1 MAPKA
6 LNNTQSTS
14 SASMHHFKTKMRGH
28 SLVTILLAWLLL
40 SACQQHYSNKVA
52 VQAVESVEFQPGQ
65 VGSRSQTRKVLPSW
79 VERKKIRKSPSGPN
93 PVGNQH
99 PPSRH

>member
-14 SASMHHFKTKMRGH
+14 ITSMHHFKTKMRGH

-40 SACQQHYSNKVA
+40 SAYQQHYSNKVA
-52 VQAVESVEFQPGQ
+52 VQAVESG
-65 VGSRSQTRKVLPSW
+65 
-79 VERKKIRKSPSGPN
+79 KIL
-93 PVGNQH
+93 
-99 PPSRH
+99 